1 MLQVRPAA
9 ERGQADHGWLKSQH
23 TFSFADYVSPTF
35 MGWGNLRV
43 INEDRVASGMGFG
56 THGHRDME
64 IMSYVISGELAHK
77 DDMGNGTSIPPG
89 DVQRLSA
96 GTGIRHSEFNHA
108 QDSET
113 HFLQIWLLPH
123 TAGIV
128 PGYEQKHFSANDKR
142 GILRLVADKDGQD
155 GAVTIHSDA
164 RMYAGLFDGAESAAV
179 TLDPTRKAYVQV
191 VKGSI
196 TVSGHALSQGDG
208 LLVADESSLS
218 FDAGDGAEVLLFD
231 LAA

>member
-1 MLQVRPAA
+1 
-9 ERGQADHGWLKSQH
+9 
-23 TFSFADYVSPTF
+23 
-35 MGWGNLRV
+35 
-43 INEDRVASGMGFG
+43 MGFG

-89 DVQRLSA
+89 DVQLLSA

-128 PGYEQKHFSANDKR
+128 PGYEQKHFSAKDKR